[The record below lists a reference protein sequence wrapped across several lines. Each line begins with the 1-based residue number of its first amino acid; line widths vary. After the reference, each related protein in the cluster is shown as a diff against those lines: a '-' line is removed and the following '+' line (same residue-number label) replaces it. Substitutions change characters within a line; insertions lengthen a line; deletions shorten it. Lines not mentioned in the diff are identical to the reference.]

1 MLETGASWFNNDL
14 EAVFRHPETL
24 NVQSEL
30 LRKQDLP
37 KAVVLYHFLPPDE
50 VVSAVLFGELSEEL
64 VNHGWEVTA
73 YSCNRD
79 CQNKALRYSDFP
91 NWNGVH
97 IRRLWR
103 PNLAQSSRAGRILNA
118 VWMIARWSF
127 LACNPRIRP
136 DVLIVGTDPI
146 LGILIAIVWRKLKP
160 RTKIVHWCFDLYPE
174 AAIADGIL
182 KVNSRIVD
190 FLHALV
196 TKAYAAC
203 DLIVDIG
210 SCMRALLERYRVDT
224 PLETLV
230 PWALEESSQ
239 TTPINNSER
248 STIFGATGLALM
260 YSGSLGRAHS
270 FEDILQLARMLR
282 QHEIKIAFSVSGNGA
297 KALHQSILPGDENV
311 ILIPTVPSNH
321 ISKRLSSADI
331 HIVTLKE
338 EWTGIVVPSKFF
350 GALSM
355 GRPVLFCG
363 SPKSAI
369 AHWINEYKVG
379 WVLVPETAERII
391 LELTSLISDRQE
403 LEEMFH
409 HCHQVY
415 LKYFSKA
422 VTITRWDQYLR
433 RFLAS

>member
-1 MLETGASWFNNDL
+1 MF
-14 EAVFRHPETL
+14 
-24 NVQSEL
+24 QSEL
-30 LRKQDLP
+30 LKGHGLP
-37 KAVVLYHFLPPDE
+37 KAVVLYHFFPPDN
-50 VVSAVLFGELSEEL
+50 VVSAVLFGELSAEL

-73 YSCNRD
+73 FPCNRD
-79 CQNKALRYSDFP
+79 YRNETLRYSKIQ
-91 NWNGVH
+91 NWNGLH

-103 PNLAQSSRAGRILNA
+103 PNFSQSSRAGRMLNA

-127 LACNPRIRP
+127 LGCDPRIRP

-146 LGILIAIVWRKLKP
+146 LGVLITIVWRRLKP

-182 KVNSRIVD
+182 KADSRIVA
-190 FLHALV
+190 FLRALV
-196 TKAYAAC
+196 TKAYASC

-210 SCMRALLERYRVDT
+210 SCMRALLERYKVDT
-224 PLETLV
+224 PMETLV
-230 PWALEESSQ
+230 PWALEESFQ
-239 TTPINNSER
+239 ATLINDYER
-248 STIFGATGLALM
+248 RTIFGVTGLALM

-297 KALHQSILPGDENV
+297 KALRQSILPGYENV
-311 ILIPTVPSNH
+311 VLIPTVPSNH
-321 ISKRLSSADI
+321 ISKRLSAADI

-363 SPKSAI
+363 SPESAL
-369 AHWINEYKVG
+369 AQWIDEFKVG
-379 WVLVPETAERII
+379 WVYAPETAERII
-391 LELTSLISDRQE
+391 LELTRLISSREE
-403 LEEMFH
+403 LNDMFS

-415 LKYFSKA
+415 MEHFSKA
-422 VTITRWDQYLR
+422 ITMNRWDQALR
-433 RFLAS
+433 KLLACY